1 MDRSDSWKERMYFI
15 MSRLQDRAMKFKG
28 HLQQLK
34 QKKKLRSLE
43 VILLSSVILVI
54 WMIFTAPT
62 IVFVLL
68 SETDSTINEVT
79 FHVY

>member
-1 MDRSDSWKERMYFI
+1 MYFM
-15 MSRLQDRAMKFKG
+15 MSRLQDRVTKFKG

-68 SETDSTINEVT
+68 SETDSTINEVIN
-79 FHVY
+79 FSRLLQGVLAN